1 MDCRTFRRKHL
12 AFLDDTLPGVEMVQM
27 EQHRQGCPSCATLDA
42 SVRRSLLLL
51 RNLPSIQASAD
62 FEARL
67 LHRLAHEAR
76 HGRRA
81 EREIRGPSLSVFAGT
96 AASVVALGL
105 LGSVFVRAPE
115 AADVGVPR
123 LPAVVASPARAD
135 GTPLDQVAAPAFAAS
150 MSTGMPMWPALLLAE
165 EGSVRFATAELE
177 PVSYAPRGSR
187 H

>member
-27 EQHRQGCPSCATLDA
+27 EQHRQGCPGCASMDA
-42 SVRRSLLLL
+42 GVRRSLLLL
-51 RNLPSIQASAD
+51 RNLPPVEPSAD

-76 HGRRA
+76 RGRRP
-81 EREIRGPSLSVFAGT
+81 ERYPHGPSLRVFAGG

-105 LGSVFVRAPE
+105 VGAVLLGAPE
-115 AADVGVPR
+115 STVAAAPR
-123 LPAVVASPARAD
+123 LPAVVTAPVRID

-150 MSTGMPMWPALLLAE
+150 MSTGMPVWPALLLAE

-177 PVSYAPRGSR
+177 SVSFAPGPSR
-187 H
+187 Q